1 MSEVPRQSSDLERQA
16 HAAKLHA
23 DLDAIMYRRS
33 QPRFMGDAIL
43 MPDYSLTIGLPGW
56 WP

>member
-1 MSEVPRQSSDLERQA
+1 MTTERSDSERQA
-16 HAAKLHA
+16 HAAKLLA

-43 MPDYSLTIGLPGW
+43 MPDYSLTVALPGW